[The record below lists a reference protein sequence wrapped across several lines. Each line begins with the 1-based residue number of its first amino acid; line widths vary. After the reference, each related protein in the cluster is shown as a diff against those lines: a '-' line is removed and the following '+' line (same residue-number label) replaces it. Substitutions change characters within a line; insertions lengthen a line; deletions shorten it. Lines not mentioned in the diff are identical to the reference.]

1 MPASP
6 ASAADVTADSRNFG
20 KSPVPSCSTE
30 YQIPVQSIMSRCLI
44 FGGIHSRTIL
54 VLLMILC
61 SEDRMYWASSRRNP
75 SVLSSTVVRV
85 RTVYAAGRQGTG
97 VLLPS
102 LQPMQASA
110 AVFGDFRDE
119 SGETGIMGSVR
130 YRSHRCLSARS
141 CSKHDSCQI

>member
-1 MPASP
+1 M
-6 ASAADVTADSRNFG
+6 T
-20 KSPVPSCSTE
+20 
-30 YQIPVQSIMSRCLI
+30 
-44 FGGIHSRTIL
+44 
-54 VLLMILC
+54 LLMKRYTLLMTLC
-61 SEDRMYWASSRRNP
+61 SEDRMYWAKFSSRRNP

-119 SGETGIMGSVR
+119 SGALFP
-130 YRSHRCLSARS
+130 RSSASLLVSSTKMR
-141 CSKHDSCQI
+141 DGCQI